1 MRRLFYA
8 AFAYMIVGV
17 ASGLFYREFTK
28 INDFPEGASTQLGL
42 VHTHLLVLGFVVL
55 LVVLLLEKAFA
66 LSESRLFGWFFWIY
80 NAGIVLTSAMM
91 VWHGSL
97 TVLGQESTK
106 MIAGIAGLGHILL
119 SAGMVLLFLALR
131 KRLFATKSPAA
142 AASSAPAVT
151 A

>member
-8 AFAYMIVGV
+8 AFAYMLAGV

-28 INDFPEGASTQLGL
+28 LNGFPEGQSTQLGL

-66 LSESRLFGWFFWIY
+66 LSRSRLFGWFFWIY
-80 NAGIVLTSAMM
+80 NAGLVLTSAML
-91 VWHGSL
+91 VWHGCL

-106 MIAGIAGLGHILL
+106 MIAGIAGVGHMLL
-119 SAGMVLLFLALR
+119 AAGMVLLFLALR
-131 KRLFATKSPAA
+131 PRVFAPKAA
-142 AASSAPAVT
+142 ATQPATLESV